1 MKTQLGVLL
10 ACSLFLGSTQT
21 FCQSFTTPDLA
32 PTLTIRLYQRTNVPE
47 RILRPA
53 SELVVKIF
61 QEVGVTVHWVIA
73 EPNTLE
79 AVTVDRTGI
88 TAGKRPAPDRREYL
102 AVRLVAETPENVL
115 PGAIGYALPFAQ
127 QGVHATIFY
136 DRVEQL
142 SRSSIPMPTA
152 ATLLGAAIAHE
163 IGHILLD
170 SCEHSPGGLMKSSW
184 GQTEFRTLSTRGLHF
199 TPQEGQ
205 VIRIGTLKRMHFQN
219 QNGGVQRLA
228 NIASR

>member
-1 MKTQLGVLL
+1 MTTQIGVLL
-10 ACSLFLGSTQT
+10 ACGLFFGHTQA
-21 FCQSFTTPDLA
+21 FCQTLPTPDIS

-53 SELVVKIF
+53 SEAVGKIF
-61 QEVGVTVHWVIA
+61 REVGVTVHWVIG
-73 EPNTLE
+73 EPDALE

-88 TAGKRPAPDRREYL
+88 TAGSRPAPDRREYL
-102 AVRLVAETPENVL
+102 AVRLVAGTPENVL
-115 PGAIGYALPFAQ
+115 PGTIGYALPFAE

-152 ATLLGAAIAHE
+152 ATLLGAAMAHE
-163 IGHILLD
+163 IGHVLLD

-184 GQTEFRTLSTRGLHF
+184 GPTEFRFLCTRGLHF

-205 VIRIGTLKRMHFQN
+205 VIRIGTLKRMHLEN
-219 QNGGVQRLA
+219 
-228 NIASR
+228 

>member
-10 ACSLFLGSTQT
+10 ACGLFFGDTQT
-21 FCQSFTTPDLA
+21 FCQTLPTPDIR
-32 PTLTIRLYQRTNVPE
+32 PTLTIHLYERTDVPE

-53 SELVVKIF
+53 SELVGKTF
-61 QEVGVTVHWVIA
+61 GEVGVTVRWERG
-73 EPNTLE
+73 EPDSLE
-79 AVTVDRTGI
+79 AVTVDRTGN
-88 TAGKRPAPDRREYL
+88 TAGHRPAPDKREYL
-102 AVRLVAETPENVL
+102 AVRLVAGTPENVL
-115 PGAIGYALPFAQ
+115 PGTIGYALPFAH

-152 ATLLGAAIAHE
+152 ATMLGAAMAHE
-163 IGHILLD
+163 IGHALLV

-184 GQTEFRTLSTRGLHF
+184 GRTEFRFLSTRGLHF

-205 VIRIGTLKRMHFQN
+205 VIRMGALRRMQLER
-219 QNGGVQRLA
+219 QSGDLMLR
-228 NIASR
+228 ASLTTR